1 MALSSFTLYPFP
13 CGHSVQDQ
21 LNNVLWEVLKHHVC
35 SLDIPPC
42 SSHIIRLS
50 KKALKFTSE
59 NDVRSQLCSGLR
71 SSLTKFLQMG
81 YTD

>member
-1 MALSSFTLYPFP
+1 VA
-13 CGHSVQDQ
+13 HSVEDQ
-21 LNNVLWEVLKHHVC
+21 LNNVLWEVLKHHVY

-59 NDVRSQLCSGLR
+59 NDIEESVVHWFRQQPN
-71 SSLTKFLQMG
+71 KFFADG
-81 YTD
+81 IH